1 MKRLTKIILGVA
13 LTSLLVACG
22 NTAKK
27 DKKEADKL
35 QVVTSFYPMYDFA
48 KKVTGDKAEVTVLTE
63 AGVEPHDYEPSAKD
77 LAKIQNADVFIY
89 NSNEMETWV
98 RDVLASID
106 TKKVKVIEAS
116 QGIDLM
122 KATEEHEHEGDDSH
136 DHQLDPHVW
145 LDPVLAKKEVETI
158 TKGLVEVDT
167 PNKDI
172 YEKNSTDFTQKL
184 NKLNEAYVDATKD
197 ATQKTFVTQHTA
209 FSYLA
214 KQYGLKQVAISG
226 ISPDQEPTPKELK
239 NIEDLVKKDN
249 IKVIYTESSASSK
262 VAETITSATG
272 ATLSELNPLESL
284 TKKEMDGG
292 EDYLSVMYTNLEH
305 LKLTIK

>member
-1 MKRLTKIILGVA
+1 MKRLTKVFLGLA
-13 LTSLLVACG
+13 LMTVLGACG
-22 NTAKK
+22 
-27 DKKEADKL
+27 KETKEEKSDADKL

-48 KKVTGDKAEVTVLTE
+48 KKVTGNKADVTVLTQ

-116 QGIDLM
+116 KGIDLM
-122 KATEEHEHEGDDSH
+122 EASEDHEHEGESH
-136 DHQLDPHVW
+136 SHELDPHVW

-167 PNKDI
+167 PNRDV
-172 YEKNSTDFTQKL
+172 YEKQSNDFTQEL
-184 NKLNEAYVDATKD
+184 DKLNEAYVDATKD

-214 KQYGLKQVAISG
+214 KQYGLTQVPISG

-239 NIEDLVKKDN
+239 NIEDLVKKDD

-284 TKKEMDGG
+284 SKKEMDKG

>member
-1 MKRLTKIILGVA
+1 MKRLTKMILG
-13 LTSLLVACG
+13 LTLVSLLVACG
-22 NTAKK
+22 KETTEE
-27 DKKEADKL
+27 KKEADKL
-35 QVVTSFYPMYDFA
+35 HIVTSFYPMYDFA
-48 KKVTGDKAEVTVLTE
+48 KKVAGDKADVTVLTE

-122 KATEEHEHEGDDSH
+122 EASEEHEHEGEESH
-136 DHQLDPHVW
+136 NHELDPHVW

-167 PNKDI
+167 TNKDS
-172 YEKNSTDFTQKL
+172 YETQSSEFKKELDKL
-184 NKLNEAYVDATKD
+184 NDAYVAATKN

-214 KQYGLKQVAISG
+214 KQYGLTQVPISG

-284 TKKEMDGG
+284 TKKEMDEG
-292 EDYLSVMYTNLEH
+292 EDYLSVMYTNLDH

>member
-1 MKRLTKIILGVA
+1 MKRITKIILGLA
-13 LTSLLVACG
+13 LIGVLAACG
-22 NTAKK
+22 KESK
-27 DKKEADKL
+27 EEQKEADTL
-35 QVVTSFYPMYDFA
+35 HIVTSFYPMYDFA
-48 KKVTGDKAEVTVLTE
+48 KKITGDEADVTVLTE

-122 KATEEHEHEGDDSH
+122 EATEEEHEGEDSH
-136 DHQLDPHVW
+136 NHELDPHVW

-167 PNKDI
+167 PNKDV
-172 YEKNSTDFTQKL
+172 YERQSKDFIKELDKL
-184 NKLNEAYVDATKD
+184 NDAYVEATKD

-214 KQYGLKQVAISG
+214 KQYGLTQVAISG

-239 NIEDLVKKDN
+239 NIEDLVKKDD

-292 EDYLSVMYTNLEH
+292 EDYLSVMYTNLDH

>member
-1 MKRLTKIILGVA
+1 MAKIILGLSLVG
-13 LTSLLVACG
+13 LLVACG
-22 NTAKK
+22 KQTTQQKK
-27 DKKEADKL
+27 DDDKL
-35 QVVTSFYPMYDFA
+35 HIVTSFYPMYDFA
-48 KKVTGDKAEVTVLTE
+48 KKVTGNKADVTVLTE

-122 KATEEHEHEGDDSH
+122 EASEEDEHETEDSH
-136 DHQLDPHVW
+136 NHQLDPHVW

-167 PNKDI
+167 PNKDS
-172 YEKNSTDFTQKL
+172 YEKQSADFIKKL
-184 NKLNEAYVDATKD
+184 DELNQAYVDATKD
-197 ATQKTFVTQHTA
+197 ASQKTFVTQHTA

-226 ISPDQEPTPKELK
+226 ISPDQEPTPKDLK
-239 NIEDLVKKDN
+239 HIEDLVKKDN
-249 IKVIYTESSASSK
+249 IKIIYTESSASSK

-284 TKKEMDGG
+284 TQKQMDDG
-292 EDYLSVMYTNLEH
+292 EDYLSVMYTNLDH